1 LRREPAGHGVRLRC
15 PGRVPPDVQPLGAAG
30 AGGRGALHDL
40 PGPAVPAAERPRPA
54 DVLGLR
60 LLDRRRAQLRG
71 VGRRADHDRGQ
82 RSDLHRVRPGRAL
95 PFGPLA
101 PRGSVPEPAPAT
113 ATGRGSDP
121 QPEVLSRLQLRSGEG
136 TVMRRTY
143 HLALAGAM
151 LAIAACGEERLP
163 SELQGRVYDVR
174 LLAETSP
181 ADRIPGGTVAVTET
195 DGVVSEVTVT
205 AARLPAGEYSA
216 YPGDERTGSAG
227 PRVNFTADATGA
239 ANVTLGGSGSATT
252 VVIGVGAQGDGALWA
267 RFRDLSTGTVSATAN
282 LVLGHFDADPTPYPY
297 AVTGTGRVGLW
308 ERGEFGSNDF
318 WLGGVVENLSVA
330 PPGFTYIA
338 WLHDAERDIW
348 VSLGPL
354 LNEDRS
360 TATGLDVLPP
370 ADQTR
375 RLPKLYLDRLPS
387 AGVDFTHF
395 THVRLSLERSGA

>member
-1 LRREPAGHGVRLRC
+1 
-15 PGRVPPDVQPLGAAG
+15 
-30 AGGRGALHDL
+30 
-40 PGPAVPAAERPRPA
+40 
-54 DVLGLR
+54 
-60 LLDRRRAQLRG
+60 
-71 VGRRADHDRGQ
+71 
-82 RSDLHRVRPGRAL
+82 
-95 PFGPLA
+95 
-101 PRGSVPEPAPAT
+101 
-113 ATGRGSDP
+113 
-121 QPEVLSRLQLRSGEG
+121 
-136 TVMRRTY
+136 MRRTY

-216 YPGDERTGSAG
+216 YLVDERTGSAG

-395 THVRLSLERSGA
+395 THVRLSLERSGAEPARPITTLFVGTFGAQFLLRRPTNL